1 MFARSGGICKGGG
14 GKENRRWGER
24 GEGSMEFLAGRKL
37 RGKPALRRWQNTM
50 NGQLETTMD
59 QAVSVTFHLYFVG
72 SY

>member
-1 MFARSGGICKGGG
+1 MQRGRR

-37 RGKPALRRWQNTM
+37 RGKPALRRWQNIM
-50 NGQLETTMD
+50 NDQSETALG
-59 QAVSVTFHLYFVG
+59 QAVNMAFHLYFVA